1 MNDILIKGPD
11 LSNSLQ
17 GILMRLRRERIA
29 VTADAEQMFH
39 NFKVK
44 EDHRNFLRF
53 IWHADNDF
61 EKPLQE
67 F

>member
-1 MNDILIKGPD
+1 MKF
-11 LSNSLQ
+11 
-17 GILMRLRRERIA
+17 RRERIA

-44 EDHRNFLRF
+44 EDHRNFSRF